1 MLLSGSQNPLSLFF
15 FFFFMVPGAGV
26 QEPALPSAWVT
37 VAADFPRARGI
48 LLGCHRGRAV
58 AVASVSQQVYR
69 CITGEEEGKHLDTHL
84 PQTLLHYCPE
94 QAPARGSKFMQCWCC
109 PHVHLPA
116 EIWGRK
122 WQGWGYFRMA
132 PGLLPPAS
140 EHCGREQGSDKLMN
154 TLGFPAGLCKLLWR
168 VLRKSVQGQ
177 RWP

>member
-1 MLLSGSQNPLSLFF
+1 MVLQPALAMLLSGSQNPLSLFF
-15 FFFFMVPGAGV
+15 LLFLFFMVPDAGV
-26 QEPALPSAWVT
+26 QESALPSAWVM

-48 LLGCHRGRAV
+48 LLGCRRGQAV

-69 CITGEEEGKHLDTHL
+69 CITGKEEGKHLDTHL

-122 WQGWGYFRMA
+122 WQGWGDFRMA
-132 PGLLPPAS
+132 LVCSLLPLSTAAVLS
-140 EHCGREQGSDKLMN
+140 WR
-154 TLGFPAGLCKLLWR
+154 AGK
-168 VLRKSVQGQ
+168 
-177 RWP
+177 

>member
-15 FFFFMVPGAGV
+15 LLFLFFMVPDAGV
-26 QEPALPSAWVT
+26 QESALPSAWVM

-48 LLGCHRGRAV
+48 LLGCRRGQAV

-69 CITGEEEGKHLDTHL
+69 CITGKEEGKHLDTHL

-122 WQGWGYFRMA
+122 WQGWGDFRMA
-132 PGLLPPAS
+132 LVCSLLPLSTAAVLS
-140 EHCGREQGSDKLMN
+140 WR
-154 TLGFPAGLCKLLWR
+154 AGK
-168 VLRKSVQGQ
+168 
-177 RWP
+177 